1 MFQVGYGKV
10 FPQQKIQKWG
20 QKQVQ
25 NKYLIDLQVHGRI
38 GVGKVNILIQN
49 AWAQNAGG
57 GDTLLSFLP
66 LIIIFVVFYLVLIR
80 PQTKKQKEHQEMVN
94 TLEVG
99 NEVVTAGGILG
110 KIQEMNENY
119 VHLEI
124 SENVTI
130 KIQRQTISS
139 LLPKGTIKK
148 G

>member
-1 MFQVGYGKV
+1 M
-10 FPQQKIQKWG
+10 
-20 QKQVQ
+20 
-25 NKYLIDLQVHGRI
+25 
-38 GVGKVNILIQN
+38 IQN

-57 GDTLLSFLP
+57 GDPFLSFLP
-66 LIIIFVVFYLVLIR
+66 LIVIFVVFYFILIR
-80 PQTKKQKEHQEMVN
+80 PHTKKQKEHQEMIN
-94 TLEVG
+94 ALEVG

-119 VHLEI
+119 VNLEI

-139 LLPKGTIKK
+139 LLPKGTIRK

>member
-1 MFQVGYGKV
+1 M
-10 FPQQKIQKWG
+10 
-20 QKQVQ
+20 
-25 NKYLIDLQVHGRI
+25 
-38 GVGKVNILIQN
+38 
-49 AWAQNAGG
+49 
-57 GDTLLSFLP
+57 SFLP
-66 LIIIFVVFYLVLIR
+66 LILILVVFYFVLIR

-94 TLEVG
+94 ALEVG

-119 VHLEI
+119 VQLEI

-139 LLPKGTIKK
+139 LLPKGTIRK

>member
-1 MFQVGYGKV
+1 M
-10 FPQQKIQKWG
+10 
-20 QKQVQ
+20 
-25 NKYLIDLQVHGRI
+25 
-38 GVGKVNILIQN
+38 QN

-57 GDTLLSFLP
+57 GDPFLSFLP
-66 LIIIFVVFYLVLIR
+66 LILIFVVFYFVLIR

-94 TLEVG
+94 ALEVG

-119 VHLEI
+119 VQLEI

-139 LLPKGTIKK
+139 LLPKGTIRK

>member
-1 MFQVGYGKV
+1 M
-10 FPQQKIQKWG
+10 
-20 QKQVQ
+20 
-25 NKYLIDLQVHGRI
+25 
-38 GVGKVNILIQN
+38 
-49 AWAQNAGG
+49 
-57 GDTLLSFLP
+57 SFLP
-66 LIIIFVVFYLVLIR
+66 LILIFVVFYFVLIR

-94 TLEVG
+94 ALEVG

-119 VHLEI
+119 VQLEI

-139 LLPKGTIKK
+139 LLPKGTIRK

>member
-1 MFQVGYGKV
+1 M
-10 FPQQKIQKWG
+10 
-20 QKQVQ
+20 
-25 NKYLIDLQVHGRI
+25 
-38 GVGKVNILIQN
+38 IQN

-57 GDTLLSFLP
+57 GDPFLSFLP
-66 LIIIFVVFYLVLIR
+66 LIVIFVVFYFILIR
-80 PQTKKQKEHQEMVN
+80 PQTKKQKEHQEMIN
-94 TLEVG
+94 ALEVG

-119 VHLEI
+119 ANLEI

-139 LLPKGTIKK
+139 LLPKGTIRK

>member
-1 MFQVGYGKV
+1 M
-10 FPQQKIQKWG
+10 
-20 QKQVQ
+20 
-25 NKYLIDLQVHGRI
+25 
-38 GVGKVNILIQN
+38 IQN

-57 GDTLLSFLP
+57 GDPFLSFLP
-66 LIIIFVVFYLVLIR
+66 LILIFVGIYFDLIR
-80 PQTKKQKEHQEMVN
+80 PQTNKQKEHQEMVSA
-94 TLEVG
+94 LEVG

-119 VHLEI
+119 VQLEI

-139 LLPKGTIKK
+139 LLPKGTIRK

>member
-1 MFQVGYGKV
+1 M
-10 FPQQKIQKWG
+10 
-20 QKQVQ
+20 
-25 NKYLIDLQVHGRI
+25 
-38 GVGKVNILIQN
+38 IQN

-57 GDTLLSFLP
+57 GDPFLSFLP
-66 LIIIFVVFYLVLIR
+66 LIVIFVVFYFILIR
-80 PQTKKQKEHQEMVN
+80 PQTKKQKEHQEMIN
-94 TLEVG
+94 ALEVG

-119 VHLEI
+119 VNLEI

-139 LLPKGTIKK
+139 LLPKGTNRK

>member
-1 MFQVGYGKV
+1 M
-10 FPQQKIQKWG
+10 
-20 QKQVQ
+20 
-25 NKYLIDLQVHGRI
+25 
-38 GVGKVNILIQN
+38 IQN

-57 GDTLLSFLP
+57 GDPFLSFLP
-66 LIIIFVVFYLVLIR
+66 LIVVFVVFYFILIR
-80 PQTKKQKEHQEMVN
+80 PQTKKQKEHQEMIN
-94 TLEVG
+94 ALEVG

-119 VHLEI
+119 VNLEI

-139 LLPKGTIKK
+139 LLPKGPIRK

>member
-1 MFQVGYGKV
+1 M
-10 FPQQKIQKWG
+10 
-20 QKQVQ
+20 
-25 NKYLIDLQVHGRI
+25 
-38 GVGKVNILIQN
+38 IQN

-57 GDTLLSFLP
+57 GDPFLSFLP
-66 LIIIFVVFYLVLIR
+66 LIVIFIVFYFVLIR
-80 PQTKKQKEHQEMVN
+80 PQTKKQKEHQEMIN
-94 TLEVG
+94 ALEVG

-119 VHLEI
+119 VNLEI

-139 LLPKGTIKK
+139 LLPKGTIRK

>member
-1 MFQVGYGKV
+1 M
-10 FPQQKIQKWG
+10 
-20 QKQVQ
+20 
-25 NKYLIDLQVHGRI
+25 
-38 GVGKVNILIQN
+38 IQN

-57 GDTLLSFLP
+57 GDPFLSFLP
-66 LIIIFVVFYLVLIR
+66 LIVIFIVFYFILIR
-80 PQTKKQKEHQEMVN
+80 PQTKKQKEHQEMIN
-94 TLEVG
+94 ALEVG

-119 VHLEI
+119 VNLEI

-139 LLPKGTIKK
+139 LLPKGTIRK

>member
-1 MFQVGYGKV
+1 M
-10 FPQQKIQKWG
+10 
-20 QKQVQ
+20 
-25 NKYLIDLQVHGRI
+25 
-38 GVGKVNILIQN
+38 IQN

-57 GDTLLSFLP
+57 GDPFLSFLT
-66 LIIIFVVFYLVLIR
+66 LIVIFVVFYFILIR
-80 PQTKKQKEHQEMVN
+80 PQTKKQKEHQEMIN
-94 TLEVG
+94 ALEVG

-119 VHLEI
+119 VNLEI

-139 LLPKGTIKK
+139 LLPKGTIRK